1 MKLKFGNETVIVYD
15 DKYEVH
21 IQKKIFGGFTLKKYL
36 IDSIFDLLES
46 RDIRV
51 DISQEEAIQMGKE
64 LLSREYKSTG
74 FSFDFNNPL
83 AT

>member
-15 DKYEVH
+15 EKYEVH
-21 IQKKIFGGFTLKKYL
+21 IQKKIFGGYTLKKYL
-36 IDSIFDLLES
+36 LNSIFDLLES

-51 DISQEEAIQMGKE
+51 DISQEEAIHMGQE
-64 LLSREYKSTG
+64 LLSCEYKTHPL
-74 FSFDFNNPL
+74 SFDFKNPL